1 MNIPTNYTFE
11 NLYNSSI
18 RPSTIHSN
26 NAGLTMF
33 YRRYLLQKLI
43 SVFKWKLPEAWDKEY
58 FYYTLYCLGWIAV
71 IRTDRYGVICQQCG
85 LQGFNL
91 YYRPTEAVIS
101 NPLLRGILTPKIG
114 LQTEII
120 KMQPDYFGALD
131 IINFYADMLA
141 VSAESAGL
149 NLLNTKLAYVFASN
163 GKAAAESFK
172 KLFDEIA
179 SGSPAVVIDKK
190 LFNED
195 GSPNWILFNQQ
206 LKNTYI
212 AGDILE
218 DMKKWELKFDTDIG
232 IPNANTDKKERLI
245 TDEVNSNNVE
255 TYSKVDLWL
264 ATMKDCCEK
273 VNKMFDIGID
283 VELRYPMEEG
293 VADGDAI
300 SNSTVQSVSATV

>member
-43 SVFKWKLPEAWDKEY
+43 SVFKWKLPDAWDKEY

-71 IRTDRYGVICQQCG
+71 VRTDRYGVICQKCG

-91 YYRPTEAVIS
+91 YNRPTEAVIS
-101 NPLLRGILTPKIG
+101 NPLLRGILQPKIG

-179 SGSPAVVIDKK
+179 SGAPAVVIDKK

-218 DMKKWELKFDTDIG
+218 DMKKWELKFDTDVG

-264 ATMKDCCEK
+264 ATMKDCCDK

-293 VADGDAI
+293 VEDGDAI
-300 SNSTVQSVSATV
+300 GNSTVQSVSATV